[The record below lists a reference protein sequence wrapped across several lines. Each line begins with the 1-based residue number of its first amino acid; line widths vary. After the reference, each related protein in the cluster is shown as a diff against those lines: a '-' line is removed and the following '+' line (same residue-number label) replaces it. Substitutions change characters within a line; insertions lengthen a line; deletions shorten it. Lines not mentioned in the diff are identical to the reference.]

1 MGGVQ
6 KLTYQSNFPPQNKLP
21 LDSTQKVVFS
31 TIDQSENYLHVL
43 SQKSEFQRLNFEMSD
58 FYKNESTEN
67 LVIPI
72 CSLNMA
78 NGPIRV
84 KNERDSWG
92 ENIEN
97 REVGVPVAVKYAT
110 GCWHRALMVE
120 CKVSD
125 KKRGGQDTEE
135 KHEKEQKMDLTNLK
149 EENSWS
155 NEVSPAK
162 IEEDWM
168 KELESDKTELKTKFL
183 DKFPEKVLKNSSKSS
198 TQTSQKPPKLK
209 HIFQQPD
216 SYIKIKLKMV
226 DFGNTDWATYSVNR
240 FQREVKALA
249 PRFIQDLPPF
259 AYSCEFY
266 STSQKKQVFI
276 QTIEEFYSEKKK
288 QALLEAI
295 TLVPF
300 QVQIEGVDPESGN
313 YIVTA
318 KFRSSEKS
326 QVLNEIN

>member
-1 MGGVQ
+1 
-6 KLTYQSNFPPQNKLP
+6 
-21 LDSTQKVVFS
+21 
-31 TIDQSENYLHVL
+31 
-43 SQKSEFQRLNFEMSD
+43 
-58 FYKNESTEN
+58 
-67 LVIPI
+67 
-72 CSLNMA
+72 
-78 NGPIRV
+78 
-84 KNERDSWG
+84 
-92 ENIEN
+92 
-97 REVGVPVAVKYAT
+97 
-110 GCWHRALMVE
+110 
-120 CKVSD
+120 
-125 KKRGGQDTEE
+125 
-135 KHEKEQKMDLTNLK
+135 MDLTKLK

-155 NEVSPAK
+155 NDVSPAK

-168 KELESDKTELKTKFL
+168 KELESDKTELKTKFQ
-183 DKFPEKVLKNSSKSS
+183 DKFPEKVLKKSSKPS

-226 DFGNTDWATYSVNR
+226 DFGNTDWATYSVTR

-276 QTIEEFYSEKKK
+276 QTIEQFYSEKKK

-318 KFRSSEKS
+318 KFRSSE
-326 QVLNEIN
+326 N